1 MRLLSSSRLRVR
13 IVSVHRKTVALL
25 VVLLIAGAVAASQL
39 LAGTDRHGASV
50 HRFTIKS
57 RFAGHSLHEI
67 GVLPAGAAADGGR
80 RPLLVFLHGRGLK
93 PDSLLSDE
101 FFAGLAKLGERAPI
115 VVALDGGDHS
125 YWHDRRD
132 GRWGT
137 YVLREAIPRAV
148 QELGADPSR
157 VAIGGISMGGYGAFD
172 IARRARAGRFCAV
185 GGHSPAFW
193 LSAGQTA
200 PGAFDDAADFNRHD
214 VYRYVRTRAHPY
226 GSTPLW
232 IDRGTSDPFKPYDD
246 EIGRVLKARGARL
259 QTRAWP
265 GAHTG
270 SYWRAHIARYLR
282 FYADALARC

>member
-1 MRLLSSSRLRVR
+1 M
-13 IVSVHRKTVALL
+13 HRKAIALL
-25 VVLLIAGAVAASQL
+25 VVLLVAGAIGASQL
-39 LAGTDRHGASV
+39 LAGPDTHGSTV
-50 HRFTIKS
+50 RRFTVKS
-57 RFAGHSLHEI
+57 RFVGRSLHEV
-67 GVLPAGAAADGGR
+67 GVLPAGGGK
-80 RPLLVFLHGRGLK
+80 RPLLVFLHGRGLR
-93 PDSLLSDE
+93 PDAIMSDE
-101 FFAGLAKLGERAPI
+101 FFSGLAKLGARAPI

-137 YVLREAIPRAV
+137 YVLREAIPQAV
-148 QELGADPSR
+148 RKLGADPSR
-157 VAIGGISMGGYGAFD
+157 VAIGGISMGGFGAFD
-172 IARRARAGRFCAV
+172 IARRVRAGRFCAV

-200 PGAFDDAADFNRHD
+200 PGAFDDAADFARHD
-214 VYRYVRTRAHPY
+214 VYRYVRTHARPY
-226 GSTPLW
+226 GSTPLL
-232 IDRGTSDPFKPYDD
+232 IDRGNSDPFKPYDD
-246 EIGRVLKARGARL
+246 EIARVLKARGARL